1 MVVGGIIA
9 ETQRRFGSD
18 RSQVEVVSNVNAHA
32 SARENLRPSSV
43 EQGEVDDRQ
52 QEQDLHV
59 GVLESR
65 ARLSM
70 VICKEGVRMRVWGV
84 GERCRVLYG
93 LATKM

>member
-52 QEQDLHV
+52 QE
-59 GVLESR
+59 
-65 ARLSM
+65 
-70 VICKEGVRMRVWGV
+70 
-84 GERCRVLYG
+84 
-93 LATKM
+93 